1 MDSVTITFTGHNAE
15 EVAQRF
21 NNLLVD
27 GGLEDTLIDL
37 LSDEDVRVE
46 GIGEGDDEGLDVTMV
61 CVEGTIALVPSPS
74 FTNAPWETGRVF

>member
-27 GGLEDTLIDL
+27 GGFEDTLIDL
-37 LSDEDVRVE
+37 LSDEDVRLE

-61 CVEGTIALVPSPS
+61 CVEGP
-74 FTNAPWETGRVF
+74 